1 MSLEDLN
8 EEFKEF
14 LASKAKKDVSPS
26 PIPGLVMYQDGRIK
40 ATSLVNVEKLLTH
53 DFGSAIKFNDFTQDI
68 QITSVVKLDDY
79 KFTIGRLTDNFLNQ
93 IRSYFDSHYGTLFA
107 SDLIYTAVSN
117 VAHRNL
123 YNPVIDYLNLA
134 HKVWDGKDRFSTL
147 FPDFLGVDKTP
158 VTTMITKIWLTG
170 AVAKAF
176 EQKFK
181 FDYVLDLVGSQGA
194 GKTSLLEKLAFGFYT
209 QSVQDFTNKDYYSM
223 MLRALIVND
232 DEMKATRKAGFDEL
246 KSFITA
252 TEIEFR
258 QAYARTVG
266 IYPKH
271 FVIARTTNEM
281 TYLKDKTGERRFMP
295 LLANKDKAKY
305 HAWED
310 TQEQTDYIQQVWG
323 QAMDTY
329 RLYLDGQFS
338 FEITKEEEAALAKQ
352 RESFMYIDEV
362 ESQVDEFLDSF
373 EGDFVTSSNI
383 SFGITGED
391 NLVKDRRLASQIK
404 NIMDNKNGW
413 KYTQRRIRGI
423 RKHGYSKIS
432 M

>member
-8 EEFKEF
+8 SEFKEF
-14 LASKAKKDVSPS
+14 LAKKDVTPS
-26 PIPGLVMYQDGRIK
+26 PIAGLVMYQDGRIK
-40 ATSLVNVEKLLTH
+40 ATSLVNIEKLLEH
-53 DFGSAIKFNDFTQDI
+53 DFGKAIQFNDFTQDI
-68 QITSVVKLDDY
+68 EITSVVKLDDY

-117 VAHRNL
+117 VSHRHAYDPVVEYFNTAHHL
-123 YNPVIDYLNLA
+123 
-134 HKVWDGKDRFSTL
+134 WDHRDRFSTL
-147 FPDFLGVDKTP
+147 FPDFLGVEQSK
-158 VTTMITKIWLTG
+158 VTTLITKIWLTG
-170 AVAKAF
+170 AVAKTF
-176 EQKFK
+176 EKKFK

-194 GKTSLLEKLAFGFYT
+194 GKTSLLEKLSFGFYT

-232 DEMKATRKAGFDEL
+232 DEMKASRKAGFDEL

-252 TEIEFR
+252 TDIEFR
-258 QAYARTVG
+258 AAYARTVD

-295 LLANKDKAKY
+295 LLANKDKAKF

-310 TQEQTDYIQQVWG
+310 TQEQKDYIQQVWG

-362 ESQVDEFLDSF
+362 ESQIDEYLEAF
-373 EGDFVTSSNI
+373 ESDFITSQNI
-383 SFGITGED
+383 AFQIAGEG
-391 NLVKDRRLASQIK
+391 NLVNNRRLASQIK
-404 NIMDNKNGW
+404 NIMDNKNEW
-413 KYTQRRIRGI
+413 KYGQKNIGGI
-423 RKHGYSKIS
+423 RKRGYLKNS
-432 M
+432 